1 MKIPHKQ
8 VSQYKF
14 FIKQYIRKSVEFKN
28 GIYNIGTNHELRN
41 KTCRLE
47 KYENSKFL
55 RLGPSQ
61 ADELSSAIIVSHV
74 LAGLILAIV
83 LVSLAIVAFWKRSSL
98 KNLRN
103 NAAIPLD
110 SLPRMPMLTLNISNR
125 SSQDS
130 YRFTNLDTF
139 EKALEAPNQLIADY
153 RNSILLFKNQKCL
166 YKRYWYIMYNR

>member
-8 VSQYKF
+8 VSQYEF
-14 FIKQYIRKSVEFKN
+14 FIKLYIRKSVEFKN

-61 ADELSSAIIVSHV
+61 ADELSADLSRV

-83 LVSLAIVAFWKRSSL
+83 LVSLVIVAFWKRSSL
-98 KNLRN
+98 KNLMN

-110 SLPRMPMLTLNISNR
+110 SLPRMPMLTLNILSRSN
-125 SSQDS
+125 QAS

-153 RNSILLFKNQKCL
+153 RNSILLLFKNQKCL
-166 YKRYWYIMYNR
+166 YIRY